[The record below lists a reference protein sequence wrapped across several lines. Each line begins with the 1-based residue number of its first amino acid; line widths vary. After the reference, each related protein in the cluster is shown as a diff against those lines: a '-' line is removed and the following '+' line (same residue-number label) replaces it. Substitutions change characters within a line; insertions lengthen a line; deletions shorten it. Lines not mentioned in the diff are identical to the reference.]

1 MTNAESSSSS
11 SPPPSS
17 SSSSIPSSSS
27 TTIATTTTTS
37 SSITPTSSKLGD
49 YVSGPHLVT
58 IYKTETGFG
67 FNVRGQVSEGGPL
80 RSINGE
86 LYAPLQHVSA
96 VLENGAAEKA
106 GIRKGDRILEVN
118 GVNVEGATHKQVV
131 DLIKSSGDKLLL
143 TVISVTPREAEKL
156 EPSDD
161 TNNFVYDY
169 SEKRS
174 LPITIPDYNWIEKNN
189 GERYC
194 VFNIYM
200 AGRHLCSRRYRE
212 FLNLHNNLKREFNE
226 FTFPKFPGKWP
237 FSLSYQQLDS
247 RRRGLESYIEK
258 VCAVRV
264 IGESDIIQE
273 FLTDYDDEHGTNQ
286 TPVDLKILLP
296 NRTAITIT
304 VKKNSCT
311 KDVYDA
317 IIEKINLSPEI
328 ARYFAIFEIVEQGFE
343 RKLQSNEFPYNLYIQ
358 NIQNTSAAST
368 CLMMKKWFFYLPTEI
383 ELCSRQDLLET
394 FFFYQTIEDVN
405 KGQIKAGNKLYELKA
420 LQEISKKS
428 EYLKL
433 ARKLDG
439 YGEITFP
446 HCASDARK
454 EGHIMCIVGYDS
466 FKLQACHEDG
476 AIENKKIE
484 FQWDTLKEWYV
495 DDEGISFVFVYNK
508 PDNKLRR
515 VRIHTPYNIFLNE
528 CFDKVMEER
537 KYHQQ
542 QQKHQQSTPD
552 QSPIKSLQSQSS
564 VQQQQ

>member
-1 MTNAESSSSS
+1 MAENFPNNQMTNTESSSSS
-11 SPPPSS
+11 TLQFPSTTTATTSSSPIVTTTTPTSSPTPPPPPPSS
-17 SSSSIPSSSS
+17 S
-27 TTIATTTTTS
+27 TS
-37 SSITPTSSKLGD
+37 SLG
-49 YVSGPHLVT
+49 YISGPHLVT

-131 DLIKSSGDKLLL
+131 DLIKSSGDKLVL

-161 TNNFVYDY
+161 GNNFVYDY

-174 LPITIPDYNWIEKNN
+174 LPITIPDYSWIEKNN
-189 GERYC
+189 SGERYC
-194 VFNIYM
+194 VYNIYM

-226 FTFPKFPGKWP
+226 FIFPKFPGKWP

-304 VKKNSCT
+304 VRKNSCT
-311 KDVYDA
+311 KEVYDA
-317 IIEKINLSPEI
+317 IIEKINLSPDL
-328 ARYFAIFEIVEQGFE
+328 ASYFAIFEIVEQGFE

-368 CLMMKKWFFYLPTEI
+368 CLMMKKWFFHLSTEL
-383 ELCSRQDLLET
+383 ELCTKEDLLEQ
-394 FFFYQTIEDVN
+394 FFYYQSIEDVN

-428 EYLKL
+428 DYLKL

-454 EGHIMCIVGYDS
+454 EGHIMCIIGYDS
-466 FKLQACHEDG
+466 FKLQACRDDGMIED
-476 AIENKKIE
+476 KKIE
-484 FQWDTLKEWYV
+484 FQWNTLKEWYV

-508 PDNKLRR
+508 PDNRLRR
-515 VRIHTPYNIFLNE
+515 VRIHTPY
-528 CFDKVMEER
+528 V
-537 KYHQQ
+537 KYIS
-542 QQKHQQSTPD
+542 K
-552 QSPIKSLQSQSS
+552 
-564 VQQQQ
+564 

>member
-1 MTNAESSSSS
+1 M
-11 SPPPSS
+11 
-17 SSSSIPSSSS
+17 I
-27 TTIATTTTTS
+27 
-37 SSITPTSSKLGD
+37 
-49 YVSGPHLVT
+49 T

-131 DLIKSSGDKLLL
+131 DLIKSSGDKLVL

-161 TNNFVYDY
+161 GNNFVYDY

-174 LPITIPDYNWIEKNN
+174 LPITIPDYSWIEKNN
-189 GERYC
+189 SGERYC
-194 VFNIYM
+194 VYNIYM

-226 FTFPKFPGKWP
+226 FIFPKFPGKWP

-304 VKKNSCT
+304 VRKNSCT
-311 KDVYDA
+311 KEVYDA
-317 IIEKINLSPEI
+317 IIEKINLSPDL
-328 ARYFAIFEIVEQGFE
+328 A
-343 RKLQSNEFPYNLYIQ
+343 KL
-358 NIQNTSAAST
+358 
-368 CLMMKKWFFYLPTEI
+368 
-383 ELCSRQDLLET
+383 ELCTKEDLLEQ
-394 FFFYQTIEDVN
+394 FFYYQSIEDVN

-428 EYLKL
+428 DYLKL

-454 EGHIMCIVGYDS
+454 EGHIMCIIGYDS
-466 FKLQACHEDG
+466 FKLQACRDDGMIED
-476 AIENKKIE
+476 KKIE
-484 FQWDTLKEWYV
+484 FQWNTLKEWYV

-508 PDNKLRR
+508 PDNRLRR

-537 KYHQQ
+537 KQQIQQ
-542 QQKHQQSTPD
+542 QQSATPTNQSST
-552 QSPIKSLQSQSS
+552 LQSQS
-564 VQQQQ
+564 QQQPLNHQKD